1 MTAVAMAS
9 LHGRTLLLTGASSGI
24 GAHFAGVAAAAG
36 ARLVLGAR
44 RTELLEEV
52 VAAIRTAGGE
62 AIAVAMDVAD
72 KGSTVAAFD
81 AAEAAFGPVDSVIAN
96 AGMSLETPFLDHSP
110 EDFDRIMAVNL
121 KGVFLTVQEAAKR
134 MMAAG
139 SATREHGRIVIV
151 SSITAQAIEPGLAA
165 YSASKAAVLQMGKV
179 LAREWARKGINV
191 NSVLPGYIVTGINA
205 DWFATEGGQKQVM
218 RFPRKRVMDID
229 ALDPVLLYL
238 CSDAARF
245 VTGSAF
251 TIDDGQSL

>member
-1 MTAVAMAS
+1 MN
-9 LHGRTLLLTGASSGI
+9 LHLNGRTLLITGASSGI

-36 ARLVLGAR
+36 AKVVLAAR
-44 RTELLEEV
+44 RTDRLESLV
-52 VAAIRTAGGE
+52 TAIKAKAGQ

-72 KGSTVAAFD
+72 KASTVAAFD

-110 EDFDRIMAVNL
+110 DEFDTLMAVNL
-121 KGVFLTVQEAAKR
+121 KGVFLTVQEGAKR

-139 SATREHGRIVIV
+139 SQSREHGRIVII
-151 SSITAQAIEPGLAA
+151 SSITAHAIEPGLAA

-179 LAREWARKGINV
+179 LAREWARKGICV
-191 NSVLPGYIVTGINA
+191 NSVLPGYIVTEING
-205 DWFATEGGQKQVM
+205 DWFATEGGQKQVQ

-229 ALDPVLLYL
+229 SLDPMLLYL
-238 CSDAARF
+238 SSDAARF
-245 VTGSAF
+245 VTGTGF

>member
-1 MTAVAMAS
+1 MN
-9 LHGRTLLLTGASSGI
+9 LHLNGRTLLITGASSGI

-36 ARLVLGAR
+36 AKVVLAAR
-44 RTELLEEV
+44 RTDRLESLV
-52 VAAIRTAGGE
+52 TAIKAKGGQ

-72 KGSTVAAFD
+72 KASSVAAFD

-110 EDFDRIMAVNL
+110 DEFDTLMAVNL
-121 KGVFLTVQEAAKR
+121 KGVFLTVQEGAKR

-139 SATREHGRIVIV
+139 SQSREHGRIVII
-151 SSITAQAIEPGLAA
+151 SSITAHAIEPGLAA

-179 LAREWARKGINV
+179 LAREWARKGICV
-191 NSVLPGYIVTGINA
+191 NSVLPGYIVTEING
-205 DWFATEGGQKQVM
+205 DWFATEGGQKQVQ

-229 ALDPVLLYL
+229 SLDPMLLYL
-238 CSDAARF
+238 SSDAARF
-245 VTGSAF
+245 VTGTGF